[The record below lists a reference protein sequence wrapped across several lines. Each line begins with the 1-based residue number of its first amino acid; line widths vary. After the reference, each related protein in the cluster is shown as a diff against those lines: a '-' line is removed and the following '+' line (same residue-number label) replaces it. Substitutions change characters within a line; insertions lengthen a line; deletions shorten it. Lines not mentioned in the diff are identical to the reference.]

1 MQKKPMFKAIFT
13 NSFGILI
20 SRILGFI
27 RDLFAASVLGA
38 NIYSDIF
45 FIAFKLPNL
54 FRRIFAEGAF
64 TQVFIPAFAKTQHKG
79 VFSANI
85 FIVFLSI
92 IFFLTLVV
100 NLLPSLATQAI
111 AVGFDEQTIELAAPF
126 VAINFW
132 YLPLVFAMTFL
143 STMLQ
148 YKHHFA
154 TSAFSTALLNLSL
167 ICALYFSQDK
177 TQGEIVY
184 YLSWGVVIGGIL
196 QLGVHIIAIQ
206 KMGLSKLLIGG
217 FKHLRVK
224 SKIIQKDTRKFRKQF
239 FPAMWGNSTAQVSA
253 FLDTFLASFLVTG
266 SISYLYYAN
275 RIFQL
280 PLALFAIATAVA
292 LFPRVAR
299 YIKNKDENQAKAF
312 MSKAFWFLAF
322 LLTASTL
329 GGIILSREITWL
341 LFERGAFSSE
351 DTSNT
356 TAVLQMYMLGLLPFG
371 LQKLFVLWLYAK
383 EMQGKAALIASYSLV
398 TYIVIALA
406 LISPMGVSGLALAST
421 IGGYVS
427 FSLTIKTFGV
437 KNFLDILSSKN
448 ALYLVLGAI
457 VFTILLL
464 LFKEF
469 ISDYI

>member
-1 MQKKPMFKAIFT
+1 MFKAIFT

-20 SRILGFI
+20 SRVLGFI
-27 RDLFAASVLGA
+27 RDLLTASALGA

-64 TQVFIPAFAKTQHKG
+64 TQVFIPAFARTTHKA

-85 FIVFLSI
+85 FLVFLSI
-92 IFFLTLVV
+92 ILLITLLV
-100 NLLPSLATQAI
+100 NLVPQLFTKAI
-111 AVGFDEQTIELAAPF
+111 AVGFSTETIEIAAPF

-143 STMLQ
+143 SGMLQ

-154 TSAFSTALLNLSL
+154 TTAFSTALLNLSL
-167 ICALYFSQDK
+167 ITALFLSKDK
-177 TQGEIVY
+177 GSVEIVY
-184 YLSWGVVIGGIL
+184 YLSYGVVIGGIL
-196 QLGVHIIAIQ
+196 QLLAHIVALKQI
-206 KMGLSKLLIGG
+206 GLMKLLYGG

-224 SKIIQKDTRKFRKQF
+224 SKIIKKDTRKFRNNF

-280 PLALFAIATAVA
+280 PLALFAIATSIA

-299 YIKNKDENQAKAF
+299 YIRNKDEEKAKAF

-322 LLTASTL
+322 LLTASTI

-341 LFERGAFSSE
+341 LFERGAFTTQ
-351 DTSNT
+351 DTANT
-356 TAVLQMYMLGLLPFG
+356 TAVLQMYMIGLLPFG

-383 EMQGKAALIASYSLV
+383 EMQGKAAKIATYSLL
-398 TYIVIALA
+398 TYVVIALS

-421 IGGYVS
+421 SGGFVS
-427 FSLTIKTFGV
+427 FVLTIRVFGV
-437 KNFLDILSSKN
+437 NNFMDIVRSKN
-448 ALYLVLGAI
+448 SIYLLLGAT
-457 VFTILLL
+457 VFTFMLLA
-464 LFKEF
+464 FKEF
-469 ISDYI
+469 LAFYIS

>member
-1 MQKKPMFKAIFT
+1 MFKAIFT

-20 SRILGFI
+20 SRILGFF
-27 RDLFAASVLGA
+27 RDFLTASVLGA

-64 TQVFIPAFAKTQHKG
+64 TQVFIPAFAKTTHKA

-85 FIVFLSI
+85 FLIFLSI
-92 IFFLTLVV
+92 IFLITLLV
-100 NLLPSLATQAI
+100 NLVPELFTKAL
-111 AVGFDEQTIELAAPF
+111 AVGFTQETIEIAAPF

-132 YLPLVFAMTFL
+132 YLPLIFAMTFL
-143 STMLQ
+143 SGMLQ

-154 TSAFSTALLNLSL
+154 TTAFSTALLNLSL
-167 ICALYFSQDK
+167 IAALFLSQDK
-177 TQGEIVY
+177 TQSEIVY
-184 YLSWGVVIGGIL
+184 YLSYGVVIGGVL
-196 QLGVHIIAIQ
+196 QLALHVVAIH
-206 KMGLSKLLIGG
+206 KLGLSKLLIGG

-224 SKIIQKDTRKFRKQF
+224 SKIIKKDTKQFRNNF

-280 PLALFAIATAVA
+280 PLALFAIATSIA

-299 YIKNKDENQAKAF
+299 YIRNKDETQAKEF
-312 MSKAFWFLAF
+312 MQKAFWFLAF
-322 LLTASTL
+322 LLTASTI
-329 GGIILSREITWL
+329 GGIVLSHEIIWL

-351 DTSNT
+351 DTAST

-383 EMQGKAALIASYSLV
+383 EMQGKAAKIATYSLV
-398 TYIVIALA
+398 TYIIIALS
-406 LISPMGVSGLALAST
+406 LISPMGISGLALAST
-421 IGGYVS
+421 AGGFIS
-427 FSLTIKTFGV
+427 FILTIKVFGIQ
-437 KNFLDILSSKN
+437 NFLDILYSK
-448 ALYLVLGAI
+448 YLI
-457 VFTILLL
+457 YLLL
-464 LFKEF
+464 LSLALTYLLLIFK
-469 ISDYI
+469 DYLHLYM

>member
-1 MQKKPMFKAIFT
+1 MFKAIFT
-13 NSFGILI
+13 NSFGILV
-20 SRILGFI
+20 SRILGFV
-27 RDLFAASVLGA
+27 RDLFTASALGA

-64 TQVFIPAFAKTQHKG
+64 TQVFIPAFAKTKHKG

-92 IFFLTLVV
+92 IFFITLIV
-100 NLLPSLATQAI
+100 NLLPSLATRAI
-111 AVGFDEQTIELAAPF
+111 AVGFDEKTIEIASPF

-132 YLPLVFAMTFL
+132 YLPLIFAVTFL

-167 ICALYFSQDK
+167 IFALYFSQDK
-177 TQGEIVY
+177 EQVEIVY
-184 YLSWGVVIGGIL
+184 YLSWGVVIGGLL
-196 QLGVHIIAIQ
+196 QLFVHLIAIYNY
-206 KMGLSKLLIGG
+206 GLSKILWGG

-224 SKIIQKDTRKFRKQF
+224 SKIIKKDTKEFRKQF

-253 FLDTFLASFLVTG
+253 FLDTLLASFLVTG

-299 YIKNKDENQAKAF
+299 YIKNKDEDKAKAF
-312 MSKAFWFLAF
+312 MSRAFWFLAF
-322 LLTASTL
+322 LLTLSTL

-341 LFERGAFSSE
+341 LFERGAFSAE
-351 DTSNT
+351 DTANT
-356 TAVLQMYMLGLLPFG
+356 TMVLQMYMIGLLPFG

-383 EMQGKAALIASYSLV
+383 QMQMQAAKIATYSLA
-398 TYIVIALA
+398 TYIVIALS
-406 LISPMGVSGLALAST
+406 LISPMGVSGLGLAST
-421 IGGYVS
+421 VGGFVS
-427 FSLTIKTFGV
+427 FTLTIRAFGLE
-437 KNFLDILSSKN
+437 NFLSIVRSKN
-448 ALYLVLGAI
+448 AIYLVVSAVL
-457 VFTILLL
+457 FTFLLL
-464 LFKEF
+464 VFKGF
-469 ISDYI
+469 VSFYI

>member
-1 MQKKPMFKAIFT
+1 MFKAIFT

-27 RDLFAASVLGA
+27 RDLFTASILGA

-64 TQVFIPAFAKTQHKG
+64 TQVFIPAFAKSKHKG

-92 IFFLTLVV
+92 IFFITLVV

-111 AVGFDEQTIELAAPF
+111 AVGFDAKSIELASPF
-126 VAINFW
+126 VALNFW
-132 YLPLVFAMTFL
+132 YLPLIFAVTFL

-154 TSAFSTALLNLSL
+154 TSAFSTALLNISL
-167 ICALYFSQDK
+167 ILALYFSQDK
-177 TQGEIVY
+177 TQNEIVY

-196 QLGVHIIAIQ
+196 QLLVHIIAIH
-206 KMGLSKLLIGG
+206 KLGLSKILIGG
-217 FKHLRVK
+217 FKHLKVK
-224 SKIIQKDTRKFRKQF
+224 SKIIKDDTKRFQKQF

-280 PLALFAIATAVA
+280 PLALFAIATSIA
-292 LFPRVAR
+292 LFPRIAR
-299 YIKNKDENQAKAF
+299 YIKNNDEQKALEF
-312 MSKAFWFLAF
+312 LKKAFWFLTF
-322 LLTASTL
+322 LLTASAI
-329 GGIILSREITWL
+329 GGFILSEEIVWL
-341 LFERGAFSSE
+341 LFQRDAFNAE
-351 DTSNT
+351 DTLNT
-356 TAVLQMYMLGLLPFG
+356 TAVLRMYMIGLLPFG
-371 LQKLFVLWLYAK
+371 LQKLFILWLYAK
-383 EMQGKAALIASYSLV
+383 EMQMKAAKIATFSLI
-398 TYIVIALA
+398 TYISIALL
-406 LISPMGVSGLALAST
+406 LITPMGVSGLALAT
-421 IGGYVS
+421 TLGGFVS
-427 FSLTIKTFGV
+427 FILTIKVFGV
-437 KNFLDILSSKN
+437 ENFLDILRSRQSIF
-448 ALYLVLGAI
+448 LFVGGVLL
-457 VFTILLL
+457 TILLL
-464 LFKEF
+464 IFKDF
-469 ISDYI
+469 ISVYI